1 MTSFEKKAFIKKILW
16 LILILLVI
24 SAVSITLVLL
34 FSKNYTL
41 VCWIDAIFFSGFLI
55 FAFSWMMIISNA
67 ILFTVAI
74 YGVRQFFTSHWSQ
87 MDKDIIE
94 YRDSRRD
101 VPRYIIVTSMIYG
114 AVFMLVA
121 MAIYYI
127 NYKKLFNFF

>member
-1 MTSFEKKAFIKKILW
+1 MMTSFEKKAFIKKILW

-41 VCWIDAIFFSGFLI
+41 VGWIDAIFFSGFLI

-67 ILFTVAI
+67 RLFTVAI
-74 YGVRQFFTSHWSQ
+74 YGVRQFFTSLLGRK

-127 NYKKLFNFF
+127 N